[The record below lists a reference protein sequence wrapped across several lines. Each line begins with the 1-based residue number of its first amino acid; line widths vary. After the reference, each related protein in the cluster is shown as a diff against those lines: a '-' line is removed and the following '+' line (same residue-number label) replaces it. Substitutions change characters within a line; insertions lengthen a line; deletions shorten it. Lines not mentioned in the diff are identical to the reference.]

1 MIEAALRPA
10 TPGDTDAVAGIWRE
24 GWRDGHLGH
33 VPAALVE
40 VRTPESFS
48 QRAAERVADTTV
60 AVVGGEVAGFTMVA
74 ADEVEQVYVSRSHRG
89 SGVAAQLLED
99 ARRTIGDAGHEVA
112 WLAVA
117 TGNDRARQF
126 YQRCGWTDEGAFD
139 YAATTDSGSMPVP
152 CHRYTARTQRL
163 SR

>member
-1 MIEAALRPA
+1 MPEAALRPA
-10 TPGDTDAVAGIWRE
+10 TP
-24 GWRDGHLGH
+24 
-33 VPAALVE
+33 
-40 VRTPESFS
+40 
-48 QRAAERVADTTV
+48 ADTV
-60 AVVGGEVAGFTMVA
+60 AVARIWRAGWP
-74 ADEVEQVYVSRSHRG
+74 
-89 SGVAAQLLED
+89 
-99 ARRTIGDAGHEVA
+99 RTIADAGYEVA

-139 YAATTDSGSMPVP
+139 YAAATDSGSTPVP